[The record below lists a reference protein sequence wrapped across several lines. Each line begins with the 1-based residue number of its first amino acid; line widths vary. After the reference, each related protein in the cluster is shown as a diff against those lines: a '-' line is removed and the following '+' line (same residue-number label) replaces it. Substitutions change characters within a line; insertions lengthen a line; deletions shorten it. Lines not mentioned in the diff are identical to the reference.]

1 MQLIQLFVQVEAAH
15 DTVDELGKL
24 GLVEFR
30 DLNPEVSA
38 FQKNFVNEVRRCEDM
53 ERRVRFF
60 DEVISKEKLDIVA
73 TSEKDK
79 SLPDKETLALLKKYT
94 AADVTLR
101 PFNEL
106 ETQFEELE
114 KELLQLRGNQEVLDR
129 NYNELTEM
137 KYVLTKDAVFFSEA
151 VEGALEQVPLV
162 PDDKGEVKDK
172 TIKIGFYTGAIKREK
187 FFAFN
192 TVLWRSLRGNML
204 IKYAELEDKIRDPS
218 SGDLVHKTVFIVFF
232 QGERAQLKIKK
243 ICDSFQAST
252 YQIPETPSERKNF
265 LSQVET
271 RLTDLKTVIARSQK
285 HRRQV
290 YTDIAKHLV
299 AWHEKVV
306 KEKAIYDSMN
316 MFNYDVGRKC
326 LIAEGWCPKNAT
338 EKVVGALRAATESS
352 GALVPSI
359 MTVIKSREEPPT
371 YFKLNKVTSTY
382 HGIIATYG
390 IAHYREVNPA
400 AFTMIT
406 FPFLFG
412 VMFGDLGHGI
422 LLTLFAILLIVKE
435 KQIAAAD
442 VNEMVKMVFGGR
454 YLLISMGLFSIYA
467 GLLYNEFFSMAMNIF
482 GSRWEWHTNTTTNE
496 TWATPHGTYAF
507 GVDPAWNG
515 APNSLDYYNSLK
527 MKMSVLIGISQMT
540 LGLFLSLVNAIHFR
554 HYIDIVGEFIPQFL
568 FLMCL
573 FGYMC
578 FLIVYKWLINWNHE
592 SFSPPFVMQV
602 MIFMFLSPTNVSTD
616 NGTYMFPHQK
626 YLQWVLVLTALI
638 CIPWMLLSKPLYLK
652 YKFKNKKYNNMKKDA
667 HDSHD
672 EHDEHEEELDFG
684 EVMVKQIIH
693 TIEFVLNSISNTA
706 SYLRLWALS
715 LAHSELSEVFWDLVL
730 VRTLKMASNNAI
742 VGMFAVFI
750 GFGIWA
756 IFTVAVLLVME
767 SLSAFLHALRLHWV
781 EFCNKFYH
789 GDGREFLP
797 FSYELLLRVEDD

>member
-60 DEVISKEKLDIVA
+60 EEVIQKEKQDILA
-73 TSEKDK
+73 DK
-79 SLPDKETLALLKKYT
+79 SPRDKETLALLQKYN

-129 NYNELTEM
+129 NFNELTEM

-162 PDDKGEVKDK
+162 PEDKSDK
-172 TIKIGFYTGAIKREK
+172 EKVIKIGFYTGAVKRDK

-218 SGDLVHKTVFIVFF
+218 SFGDLVHKTVFIVFY
-232 QGERAQLKIKK
+232 QGERAQLKIKR
-243 ICDSFQAST
+243 ICDSFGATT

-265 LSQVET
+265 LGQVET
-271 RLTDLKTVIARSQK
+271 RLADLKTVIGRSQK

-290 YTDIAKHLV
+290 YADMAKHLP
-299 AWHEKVV
+299 AWREKVI
-306 KEKAIYDSMN
+306 KEKSIYDSMN

-338 EKVVGALRAATESS
+338 EKVVGALRVATESS

-371 YFKLNKVTSTY
+371 YFKLNKFTRTY

-400 AFTMIT
+400 AFTLVT

-412 VMFGDLGHGI
+412 VMFGDFGHGI
-422 LLTLFAILLIVKE
+422 LLTLFALFLVIKE
-435 KQIAAAD
+435 KQIAEMD

-454 YLLISMGLFSIYA
+454 YLLLLMGFFSIYA

-482 GSRWEWHTNTTTNE
+482 GTRWEWHTNSTSNE
-496 TWATPHGTYAF
+496 TWATPTGVYAF

-515 APNSLDYYNSLK
+515 APNALDYYNSLK

-540 LGLFLSLVNAIHFR
+540 LGLFLSLINALHFR
-554 HYIDIVGEFIPQFL
+554 HYVDIVGEFIPQLL

-578 FLIVYKWLINWNHE
+578 FLIIYKWVVNWNNE
-592 SFSPPFVMQV
+592 SFSPPFIMQI
-602 MIFMFLSPTNVSTD
+602 MIFMFLSPTSVTVE
-616 NGTYMFPHQK
+616 NGTYMFPNQK
-626 YLQWVLVLTALI
+626 YLQWVFVLTALI
-638 CIPWMLLSKPLYLK
+638 CVPWMLLSKPLYLRW
-652 YKFKNKKYNNMKKDA
+652 KFKNKTKYANMKKDP

-672 EHDEHEEELDFG
+672 DHDEHEEELDFG

-730 VRTLKMASNNAI
+730 VRTLKIASGNWI
-742 VGMFAVFI
+742 IGMFAVFI

-756 IFTVAVLLVME
+756 AFTVAVLLVME

-789 GDGREFLP
+789 GDGREFVP
-797 FSYELLLRVEDD
+797 FSYEVLLAPEEE